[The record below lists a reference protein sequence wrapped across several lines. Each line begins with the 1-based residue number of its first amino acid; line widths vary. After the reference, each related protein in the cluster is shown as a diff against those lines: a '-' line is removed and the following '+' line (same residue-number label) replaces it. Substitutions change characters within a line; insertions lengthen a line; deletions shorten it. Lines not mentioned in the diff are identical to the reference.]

1 MTELEKLR
9 HSCAHVMAA
18 AVCRLYPDVK
28 LDIGPPT
35 DEGFYYDF
43 DLPHRLS
50 TDDFEAIEKMMQQI
64 IEEDHP
70 FTSQEVTREEATS
83 MLEGQPYKLER
94 LADIPADEKITFFT
108 CGEFTDLCRGPHVES
123 TGAIKAHQLVNVAGS
138 YYRGKGDPAYASA
151 ALRNCI
157 FATQR
162 ATLIPKTV
170 GRSKKTRSS
179 PTS

>member
-70 FTSQEVTREEATS
+70 FTAQEVTREEATS
-83 MLEGQPYKLER
+83 MVKGQPYKLER

-138 YYRGKGDPAYASA
+138 YYRGKETQPMLQRLYGTAFSQPKE
-151 ALRNCI
+151 LRLYLKQLEE
-157 FATQR
+157 A
-162 ATLIPKTV
+162 
-170 GRSKKTRSS
+170 KKTRSS
-179 PTS
+179 STS